1 MNLCI
6 KLLRRIDLLLGKVS
20 FSNPVFVHHGLN
32 IAENRII
39 NMHENQDIL
48 DRHLKRNLFLLKNQ
62 DDAEAVLLYY
72 AIGHILNFKLDDV
85 NTVLKFRLCV
95 FFV

>member
-6 KLLRRIDLLLGKVS
+6 KPLRRIDLLLGKVS

-39 NMHENQDIL
+39 NMHENEDIL

-62 DDAEAVLLYY
+62 DDATDAEAVVLLLRNR
-72 AIGHILNFKLDDV
+72 AHI
-85 NTVLKFRLCV
+85 KFQAR
-95 FFV
+95 